1 MLTRCFTFIAM
12 RFAIRCVLGF
22 SEAMFFYCALCVMGA
37 CFDVNQ
43 YSLVTWAA
51 HFNGRRFQD
60 HIVWNT
66 YCNGDWWQ
74 ISIATKWQQSVCL
87 GGGVCVR
94 CVRVCVCAG
103 WGGLGV
109 GVVVKTAELPPLPL
123 QIPDILP
130 TMLLCDFMSGLF
142 YTIMSTDNNIPNYDI
157 NHNACTWCKI
167 ATIYVP
173 LPALKLHRCAHSNG
187 NRKPLNTLVDYP
199 WLIM

>member
-87 GGGVCVR
+87 GGGGGGGGCGA
-94 CVRVCVCAG
+94 CVCVCVC
-103 WGGLGV
+103 GV
-109 GVVVKTAELPPLPL
+109 GWVGAEGGGGGQNSRVTTIAITNPWYIANHVTMRLHVRV
-123 QIPDILP
+123 ILH
-130 TMLLCDFMSGLF
+130 
-142 YTIMSTDNNIPNYDI
+142 NNVY
-157 NHNACTWCKI
+157 
-167 ATIYVP
+167 
-173 LPALKLHRCAHSNG
+173 G
-187 NRKPLNTLVDYP
+187 
-199 WLIM
+199 